1 VLWGWRAARLEQH
14 LGADGLADKFS
25 DLATF
30 RLEENKELAW
40 LVTQKFIVSLPLGD
54 DQIGSSKAIAQVLA
68 ALQQDGCRGIRAV
81 VDDLHDPIKCH
92 PLGILLSGLI
102 EVR

>member
-30 RLEENKELAW
+30 RLEENKELA
-40 LVTQKFIVSLPLGD
+40 
-54 DQIGSSKAIAQVLA
+54 
-68 ALQQDGCRGIRAV
+68 
-81 VDDLHDPIKCH
+81 
-92 PLGILLSGLI
+92 
-102 EVR
+102 

>member
-1 VLWGWRAARLEQH
+1 MLWGWRTARLEQH

-40 LVTQKFIVSLPLGD
+40 LVTQEFIVSLPLGD

-102 EVR
+102 EDW